1 MEEPSMKS
9 FKFTEEQIAFALRRA
24 EAGKRIA
31 DICWRPGRIQFD
43 SVQIVGF
50 SVYRVPEKGG
60 RMSSPVRFRPVTQ
73 GFSRLADQAPG
84 GGR

>member
-50 SVYRVPEKGG
+50 SVYRVPERGAECPAPCGSG
-60 RMSSPVRFRPVTQ
+60 R
-73 GFSRLADQAPG
+73 
-84 GGR
+84 